1 MNPQQGVFSLA
12 DSFKSFSKTAT
23 GSNTAVYTV
32 PTANEG
38 AVPPVLPTTAIIKS
52 IRLSNQTG
60 GAVTTTVAVLDYD
73 ASSPLEIE
81 LYKDSL
87 ADGAELEVLTH
98 PVVLEQQDAVKI
110 LGNNVKILV
119 SLMEI
124 T

>member
-38 AVPPVLPTTAIIKS
+38 AVPPILPTTAIVKS

-73 ASSPLEIE
+73 ASSPLEVE

>member
-1 MNPQQGVFSLA
+1 MNLQQGVFSLA

>member
-1 MNPQQGVFSLA
+1 MNLQQGVFFLA

-38 AVPPVLPTTAIIKS
+38 AVPPILPTTAIIKS

>member
-1 MNPQQGVFSLA
+1 MNLQQGVFSLA

-38 AVPPVLPTTAIIKS
+38 AVPPVLPTTAIVKS